1 MFAQVVGGIL
11 GDVALS
17 YMFLPRLVARGGN
30 FVSHLDVPLLLLLVR
45 RRGISC
51 W

>member
-1 MFAQVVGGIL
+1 MFAQVVGRMI

-30 FVSHLDVPLLLLLVR
+30 FVSYLLLLLLR
-45 RRGISC
+45 RKGISC
-51 W
+51 